1 MIIVGSDERVN
12 GGGGWCFPSAII
24 FYQLYDRNLRKI
36 CYNYGRQK
44 TLEQMVDSLLLVYPV
59 EFHSA
64 RAASGE
70 WFIATAAVGFS
81 SEAVRWQIKKPD
93 IFILLNK
100 GRKICFKSP
109 SKEK

>member
-1 MIIVGSDERVN
+1 MLLKFNKYIAEDFCCMWLLLIWKKLL
-12 GGGGWCFPSAII
+12 GGGGIVSICYI
-24 FYQLYDRNLRKI
+24 FSINFMIVNVRQI

-81 SEAVRWQIKKPD
+81 SEAVR
-93 IFILLNK
+93 
-100 GRKICFKSP
+100 
-109 SKEK
+109 

>member
-1 MIIVGSDERVN
+1 MIVSICYIFSINFMIVNVR
-12 GGGGWCFPSAII
+12 
-24 FYQLYDRNLRKI
+24 QI

-81 SEAVRWQIKKPD
+81 SEAVR
-93 IFILLNK
+93 
-100 GRKICFKSP
+100 
-109 SKEK
+109 

>member
-1 MIIVGSDERVN
+1 MDIWIYYSSILLKFNKKLNIAEGFCYMWLLLDETVK
-12 GGGGWCFPSAII
+12 GGGGGVVPICFLFFFNFLIVNVR
-24 FYQLYDRNLRKI
+24 QI

-44 TLEQMVDSLLLVYPV
+44 TLEQMVDSLLLVYSV

-81 SEAVRWQIKKPD
+81 SEAVR
-93 IFILLNK
+93 
-100 GRKICFKSP
+100 
-109 SKEK
+109 

>member
-1 MIIVGSDERVN
+1 MIVN
-12 GGGGWCFPSAII
+12 VR
-24 FYQLYDRNLRKI
+24 QI

-44 TLEQMVDSLLLVYPV
+44 TLEQMVDSLLLVHPV

-64 RAASGE
+64 RAASGG

-100 GRKICFKSP
+100 GKKICLSLPPQKNKSVR
-109 SKEK
+109 SIDFRLKN